1 MKVRL
6 DKLLSERGLCN
17 RSEVD
22 KLIRLGEVSSI
33 HGVKLLAKQKVEAE
47 DILFRGEPLDPEKL
61 YILMYKPQ
69 GFVCSYDDKGQLIY
83 ELLPERFNRR
93 RPQVASVGRLDKD
106 TTGALLFTDDG
117 ELNHRLISPKHHA
130 DKVYEVWL
138 EKPIADWRVQS
149 LREGGLHLEGESKPL
164 LPAKCSLLPEGQA
177 EILCAEQATLAITQA
192 QEANLEESD
201 HLLLTLTEGRYHQV
215 KRMFLALDNLV
226 TKLHRVSFAGLDLK
240 GLEVGQW
247 RFLTNEELQTL

>member
-6 DKLLSERGLCN
+6 DKLLSERGLCK

-22 KLIRLGEVSSI
+22 RLVRSGEVSSRS
-33 HGVKLLAKQKVEAE
+33 GGELLAKQKVEAE
-47 DILFRGEPLDPEKL
+47 EILFRGEPLDPAKL

-69 GFVCSYDDKGQLIY
+69 GFVCSHDDKGQLVY
-83 ELLPERFNRR
+83 ELLPERFARR
-93 RPQVASVGRLDKD
+93 RPQIASVGRLDKD

-138 EKPIADWRVQS
+138 EKPIAGWRVQP
-149 LREGGLHLEGESKPL
+149 LREGGLYLEGESKPL
-164 LPAKCSLLPEGQA
+164 LPAKCSLLLEGDS
-177 EILCAEQATLAITQA
+177 EIILSEQAQAAVVQA
-192 QEANLEESD
+192 QEANIEESD

-215 KRMFLALDNLV
+215 KRMFSALDNSV
-226 TKLHRVSFAGLDLK
+226 TKLHRVSFANLDLK
-240 GLEVGQW
+240 GLKAGQW
-247 RFLTNEELQTL
+247 RFLTDEELQAL

>member
-6 DKLLSERGLCN
+6 DKLLSERGLCK

-22 KLIRLGEVSSI
+22 RLVRSGEICSRNGS
-33 HGVKLLAKQKVEAE
+33 KLLAKQKVEAE
-47 DILFRGEPLDPEKL
+47 EILFRGEPLDPEKL

-69 GFVCSYDDKGQLIY
+69 GFVCSHDDKGQLVY
-83 ELLPERFNRR
+83 ELLPERFTQR
-93 RPQVASVGRLDKD
+93 RPQIASVGRLDKD

-149 LREGGLHLEGESKPL
+149 LREGDLYLEGESKPL
-164 LPAKCSLLPEGQA
+164 LPAKCSLLLEGDS
-177 EILCAEQATLAITQA
+177 EIILAEQAQTAIAQA
-192 QEANLEESD
+192 QEADVEESD

-215 KRMFLALDNLV
+215 KRMFSALDNSV
-226 TKLHRVSFAGLDLK
+226 IKLHRVSFAGLDLK
-240 GLEVGQW
+240 GLKVGQW
-247 RFLTNEELQTL
+247 RFLTDEELQAL